1 MDVHDLLDEIEIPGI
16 TESAVPK
23 KAPGVERQLVF
34 PRRKGA
40 NRLSA
45 LNVEPEDHD
54 LLGAQNRPKRSVGQC
69 RVPHFAPAISG
80 PISGTALRRGGVQD
94 PATRGSIHWG
104 TGFPLVSGPANG
116 VTISP
121 MR

>member
-80 PISGTALRRGGVQD
+80 PISGKFCAEAESRIRQHAGVFIGAL
-94 PATRGSIHWG
+94 I
-104 TGFPLVSGPANG
+104 FPWSQVRQ
-116 VTISP
+116 TE
-121 MR
+121 

>member
-1 MDVHDLLDEIEIPGI
+1 MYTFRLDEIEIPGI
-16 TESAVPK
+16 TESAVRK
-23 KAPGVERQLVF
+23 KAQGIERQLVF
-34 PRRKGA
+34 FGRIGA
-40 NRLSA
+40 NRLGELMS
-45 LNVEPEDHD
+45 NQRTTTCSEHKTP
-54 LLGAQNRPKRSVGQC
+54 
-69 RVPHFAPAISG
+69 
-80 PISGTALRRGGVQD
+80 GTALHRDGVQD